1 MTLASSSPRN
11 LGVLYGLIN
20 GGVSIVFTV
29 ILYLGGAKLFVSPI
43 AWVGTVLPIAISV
56 IGGLQIRKLQGGYLE
71 FSEALKA
78 TFTILVIGSLIA
90 TLFQYILFNYIDVS
104 FREALA
110 QVTAE
115 QAEKLMRKLGAP
127 EEKIDEAVEETLNKN
142 NYTIGRLLLGFVFGC
157 IGWFIV
163 ALIVSAIIK
172 RKRPA
177 FENTFNQ

>member
-1 MTLASSSPRN
+1 MTTASTPKN

-20 GGVSIVFTV
+20 AGAAILFTV
-29 ILYLGGAKLFVSPI
+29 ILYLGGAKMFVSPLAYAGMVI
-43 AWVGTVLPIAISV
+43 PIVVCVL
-56 IGGLQIRKLQGGYLE
+56 GGLQIRKQQGGYLE
-71 FSEALKA
+71 YSEALKN
-78 TFTILVIGSLIA
+78 TFLILIIGSLIA
-90 TLFQYILFNYIDVS
+90 TIFQYILFNYIDVS

-115 QAEKLMRKLGAP
+115 QAEKLMRRFGAP
-127 EEKIDEAVEETLNKN
+127 EDDIDKAVETTLNKN
-142 NYTIGRLLLGFVFGC
+142 NYTIGKLLMGFVLGC
-157 IGWFIV
+157 IWWFIV